1 MSVAFHEGAFHES
14 EPSSSRTLCKIV
26 LQEQIS
32 ESAVRRDLRFFV
44 FIREDL
50 ESLTHLQ
57 MSLQRQHFLLS
68 YLKTLSV
75 VPAGV

>member
-44 FIREDL
+44 FIQED
-50 ESLTHLQ
+50 
-57 MSLQRQHFLLS
+57 
-68 YLKTLSV
+68 
-75 VPAGV
+75 

>member
-1 MSVAFHEGAFHES
+1 MSVAFHEGPFHES

-44 FIREDL
+44 FIRED
-50 ESLTHLQ
+50 
-57 MSLQRQHFLLS
+57 
-68 YLKTLSV
+68 
-75 VPAGV
+75 